1 MCGTKRSTWVI
12 PHDTDQA
19 HDCAAVASAAT
30 CGIHWPLRIGLTT
43 RLAYRGRNDESTET
57 LNAQGY
63 YHYWG
68 YNDYAP
74 AITAFEHALD
84 QEPGNTLAMR
94 GRAYVLR
101 RMGRLEEAIEDME
114 KIVLL
119 DPLVAEMA
127 ADAGYTL
134 LRAGK
139 FERAEAMMNR
149 AFTLAPEKIFVNS
162 SRTEQFLMK
171 SDLESARQSI
181 GTIDVDSQGY
191 YRDVPFLIARA
202 LSDDVLIDQILDT
215 YPEWDLTGLG
225 PDFSRGMVLLDRGQH
240 IEFKALVSDME
251 AAMQIRRRNQPDSEY
266 ILLGQVGL
274 YALQQDR
281 AKLALAVKAY
291 YDGVKPDAMR
301 IVENRI
307 IPTAYALAD
316 DSEALL
322 SYLEEMVEQF
332 GPWEFYYFAIDPS
345 FDNMRDLPRFQ
356 ALDKRYRQ
364 WLEQV
369 E

>member
-1 MCGTKRSTWVI
+1 
-12 PHDTDQA
+12 
-19 HDCAAVASAAT
+19 
-30 CGIHWPLRIGLTT
+30 
-43 RLAYRGRNDESTET
+43 
-57 LNAQGY
+57 
-63 YHYWG
+63 
-68 YNDYAP
+68 
-74 AITAFEHALD
+74 
-84 QEPGNTLAMR
+84 
-94 GRAYVLR
+94 
-101 RMGRLEEAIEDME
+101 
-114 KIVLL
+114 
-119 DPLVAEMA
+119 
-127 ADAGYTL
+127 
-134 LRAGK
+134 
-139 FERAEAMMNR
+139 MMNR